1 MKKTLS
7 LLAIASSL
15 LLTSQ
20 ANAKTEGNYLGI
32 DILRSKAQVKST
44 STLAEDNSGSSEP
57 YYNHKKKDSTYGF
70 GLSYKYAFNFDKFFV
85 APGIS
90 YEILNNQIKSGHAV
104 ASDNYFSQSVKIKSS
119 VSLRANLGYDINDQ
133 FAVYVPVGIS
143 QFYYDIKTADSDGFN
158 TPVNSKKSSSKSAA
172 FIGFGFSYEPVKN
185 WVMNLEYNKY
195 QNLKLTSGDATIAG
209 GQISAKTNVDLFK
222 LGLAYRF

>member
-7 LLAIASSL
+7 LIAIAGSL
-15 LLTSQ
+15 LATS
-20 ANAKTEGNYLGI
+20 AYAKTEGNYFGI
-32 DILRSKAQVKST
+32 DVLRSTAQVKST
-44 STLAEDNSGSSEP
+44 STLASDNVGSAAP
-57 YYNHKKKDSTYGF
+57 YYNHNKKDSAYGF
-70 GLSYKYAFNFDKFFV
+70 GLNYKYAFNFNNFFV

-90 YEILNNQIKSGHAV
+90 YDFLNNDVKSNHIT
-104 ASDNYFSQSVKIKSS
+104 ASNNYFSQNVKLKSA

-143 QFYYDIKTADSDGFN
+143 QFQYDIN
-158 TPVNSKKSSSKSAA
+158 TTDVSAGSSVSQKKSSNKSAA

-195 QNLKLTSGDATIAG
+195 QNLKLTSGTATVDG
-209 GQISAKTNVDLFK
+209 GQISAKTNVSMVK

>member
-7 LLAIASSL
+7 LIAIAAS

-20 ANAKTEGNYLGI
+20 AYAKTEGNYVGI
-32 DILRSKAQVKST
+32 DVLRSTAKVKST
-44 STLAEDNSGSSEP
+44 STLASDNVGSSEP
-57 YYNHKKKDSTYGF
+57 YYNHNKKDSAYGL
-70 GLSYKYAFNFDKFFV
+70 GLNYKYAFNFNNFFV
-85 APGIS
+85 APGVS
-90 YEILNNQIKSGHAV
+90 YEFLNNDVKSGYG
-104 ASDNYFSQSVKIKSS
+104 SSSSNFFSQSVKLKSS

-143 QFYYDIKTADSDGFN
+143 QFYYDIKTSDVGGGN
-158 TPVNSKKSSSKSAA
+158 SVNAKKSDSKSAA

-195 QNLKLTSGDATIAG
+195 QNLKLKSGTATIDG
-209 GQISAKTNVDLFK
+209 GQISAKTNVDVVK

>member
-7 LLAIASSL
+7 LIAIAGSL
-15 LLTSQ
+15 LSTSSY
-20 ANAKTEGNYLGI
+20 AKTEGNYVGI
-32 DILRSKAQVKST
+32 DVLRSTAKVKST
-44 STLAEDNSGSSEP
+44 STLASDNSGSAEP
-57 YYNHKKKDSTYGF
+57 YYNHSKKDSAYGV
-70 GLSYKYAFNFDKFFV
+70 GLNYRYAFNFNNFFV

-90 YEILNNQIKSGHAV
+90 YEFLNNEIKSGFAST
-104 ASDNYFSQSVKIKSS
+104 SDNYFSQKTNLKSS
-119 VSLRANLGYDINDQ
+119 LSLRANLGYDINDQ

-143 QFYYDIKTADSDGFN
+143 QFYYDIKTADSDGSSV
-158 TPVNSKKSSSKSAA
+158 VNAKKSNSKSAA

-195 QNLKLTSGDATIAG
+195 QNLKITSGTATIAG
-209 GQISAKTNVDLFK
+209 GQISAKTNVDVVK